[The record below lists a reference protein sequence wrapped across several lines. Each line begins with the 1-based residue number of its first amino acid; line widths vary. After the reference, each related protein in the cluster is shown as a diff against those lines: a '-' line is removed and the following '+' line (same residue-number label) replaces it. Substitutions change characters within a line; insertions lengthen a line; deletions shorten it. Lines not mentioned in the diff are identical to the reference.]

1 MLAQFTVENFLSFKD
16 ETVFSMLAADE
27 EPHRNHIIKNG
38 RGKKL
43 SLLRAAALYGAN
55 ASGKSNLI
63 KAIAFARNLIVNGTK
78 SGQTIGVIPFKLS
91 KETLTRPSRFEFIFK
106 QAGIVYSYGFKL
118 DSNKIYEE
126 WLFATQQNKEELCFK
141 RKTSAK
147 EKVSVQFGDFLIDKN
162 TNGKQFLEFVAQST
176 RPNQLF
182 LTEAADK
189 NVKEIKPVFDW
200 FNTVLMILY
209 ADSENWT
216 LERDIRGNENLTN
229 FLTDFLQSVDT
240 SINQVSTEEIS
251 YKLGSPAYEIDPL
264 LSPSLDL
271 EQFGL
276 LMIDNVKHSLKS
288 EIRGDQV
295 INHAIKTQHLSENGV
310 TIEFDFEEE
319 SEGTQR
325 LMNLLPA
332 LFELLNNEKVI
343 LIDELDRRLHPLLSR
358 MFVETALAGKKKS
371 QMIFTTHDTNLLD
384 LDLLRRDEIWFV
396 EKDKSGASH
405 LYSLAEFKLRPDLPI
420 QKGYLQGRFGAIPFI
435 GDISRLT

>member
-38 RGKKL
+38 RGKKI

-63 KAIAFARNLIVNGTK
+63 KAITFARNLIVNGTQ
-78 SGQTIGVIPFKLS
+78 SGQMLNVIPFKLS
-91 KETLTRPSRFEFIFK
+91 RETLERPSRFEFIFK

-118 DSNKIYEE
+118 NSNRILEE

-141 RKTSAK
+141 RKTSAR
-147 EKVSVQFGDFLIDKN
+147 EKVSVQFGDFLTEKN
-162 TNGKQFLEFVAQST
+162 TNGKEFLEFIALGT

-182 LTEAADK
+182 LTEGADK
-189 NVKEIKPVFDW
+189 NVGTIKPVFDW
-200 FNTVLMILY
+200 FQTMLVILY
-209 ADSENWT
+209 ADSANNT
-216 LERDIRGNENLTN
+216 LALDIANNKQLISFITS
-229 FLTDFLQSVDT
+229 FLQSVDT
-240 SINQVSTEEIS
+240 GIDKVKVEATLLDHNKMYPVDEFFRDFATYGFTENLNI
-251 YKLGSPAYEIDPL
+251 IR
-264 LSPSLDL
+264 
-271 EQFGL
+271 
-276 LMIDNVKHSLKS
+276 
-288 EIRGDQV
+288 RGDQRV
-295 INHAIKTQHLSENGV
+295 RIELKTEHRSENEIS
-310 TIEFDFEEE
+310 IEFYLEEE

-325 LMNLLPA
+325 LMHLLPT
-332 LFELLNNEKVI
+332 LFEVQNTEKVI
-343 LIDELDRRLHPLLSR
+343 FIDELDRRLHPLLSR
-358 MFVETALAGKKKS
+358 TFVEAALAGKKKS

-435 GDISRLT
+435 GDLSRLI

>member
-1 MLAQFTVENFLSFKD
+1 
-16 ETVFSMLAADE
+16 MLAAEE
-27 EPHRNHIIKNG
+27 EPHRNHIIKNA

-63 KAIAFARNLIVNGTK
+63 KAIAFAKNLIVNGTK

-91 KETLTRPSRFEFIFK
+91 QETLNRPSRFEFIFK
-106 QAGIVYSYGFKL
+106 QTGVIYSYGFKL
-118 DSNKIYEE
+118 DSTKIHEE
-126 WLFATQQNKEELCFK
+126 WLFATQQDKEELCFK

-189 NVKEIKPVFDW
+189 NVKEINPVFDW

-216 LERDIRGNENLTN
+216 LERDIRSNENLIS
-229 FLTDFLQSVDT
+229 FIADFLHFADT
-240 SINQVSTEEIS
+240 GIEKLSTEEV
-251 YKLGSPAYEIDPL
+251 PHEIDITPVL
-264 LSPSLDL
+264 HLDREGFTAWIL
-271 EQFGL
+271 
-276 LMIDNVKHSLKS
+276 NSLKNS
-288 EIRGDQV
+288 SKLEKRGGRQ
-295 INHAIKTQHLSENGV
+295 IKIALKTHHRSENG
-310 TIEFDFEEE
+310 IAAEFDLEEE

-325 LMNLLPA
+325 LIHLLPS
-332 LFELLNNEKVI
+332 LFELQNNEKVI
-343 LIDELDRRLHPLLSR
+343 FIDELDRRLHPLLSR
-358 MFVETALAGKKKS
+358 MFVESALAGKKKS

-396 EKDKSGASH
+396 EKDKSGATR

-435 GDISRLT
+435 GDVSRLM